1 MSQPTYPHDIE
12 KAYVWWTER
21 DKIAI
26 AYLDSSTAIY
36 PENFSSPSEDDAGY
50 KYAGATGRVY
60 SAHEDHDDWTFRMHV
75 VRKARKNGGASGEE
89 LSAITDSPEF
99 PEQFHEALVNK
110 VIQHG
115 YEKTGDVN
123 MLNVAKYWERK
134 YLDKVHDGII
144 YASKDRVGGF
154 KRMLGSF

>member
-26 AYLDSSTAIY
+26 AYLDSSTAVY
-36 PENFSSPSEDDAGY
+36 PDNFTPSGEGADY
-50 KYAGATGRVY
+50 KYASATGRIY
-60 SAHEDHDDWTFRMHV
+60 SPHADHDAWEFRMHV
-75 VRKARKNGGASGEE
+75 VRNARE
-89 LSAITDSPEF
+89 LIGLKDSPEF
-99 PEQFHEALVNK
+99 PEHLHEALVNK

-115 YEKTGDVN
+115 YEKMGDVN

-134 YLDKVHDGII
+134 YMDKVHDGII
-144 YASKDRVGGF
+144 YASRDRVGGF